1 MKDTDKA
8 GYKMSGVIQVVEE
21 TRDDLIHGREE
32 QTQERAVK
40 QEKRAELFGDGED
53 TVAVRGC
60 DKLKGHGG
68 GAFDG
73 IESTAGRTKAAAAT
87 EGDKLGLSTLR
98 AAVKSSAER
107 RIAAVDH
114 LLDVFHF
121 NIARM
126 ASVFNFFEMI
136 TKDLLQNVHR

>member
-1 MKDTDKA
+1 MEDTNKARDKMPGVVQVIEEA
-8 GYKMSGVIQVVEE
+8 G
-21 TRDDLIHGREE
+21 DDLIYGREE
-32 QTQERAVK
+32 QVQKRAVNK
-40 QEKRAELFGDGED
+40 EKWTELFGNGED
-53 TVAVRGC
+53 TVAMRSG

-87 EGDKLGLSTLR
+87 EGDKLGLSTFWT
-98 AAVKSSAER
+98 AVKSSAER

-126 ASVFNFFEMI
+126 ASVFNFFKMI
-136 TKDLLQNVHR
+136 TKDLL